1 MFCVQLRQCMHLHR
15 LTVWIYRLSGV
26 RPLKHLP
33 LQQRCIS
40 VQTIKYEIILY
51 SVLLGTLNIH
61 GDII

>member
-1 MFCVQLRQCMHLHR
+1 MHLHR
-15 LTVWIYRLSGV
+15 LAVWIYRLSGV

-40 VQTIKYEIILY
+40 VQTIKYEIILLF
-51 SVLLGTLNIH
+51 SVIGTLNIH